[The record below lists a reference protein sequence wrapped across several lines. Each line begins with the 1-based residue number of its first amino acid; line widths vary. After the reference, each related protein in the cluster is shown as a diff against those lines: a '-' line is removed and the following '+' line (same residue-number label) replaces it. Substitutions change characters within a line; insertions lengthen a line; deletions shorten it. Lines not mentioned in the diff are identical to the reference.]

1 MIHNLRISV
10 AFTAL
15 LGFALAGCTDLSD
28 YDLER
33 VSDAISDSLLS
44 VTETRNLQMD
54 LIEDGLRIVSV
65 TSPFAMTFS
74 REGRSET
81 ELKDSVHVAVM
92 DSTGAVETSVISRSA
107 RYLSK
112 SSEFHFMDDVLVQTR
127 DGRTLR
133 TDYLEWSQR
142 YRTIYSPDFVII
154 VTRDDSI
161 TGYGLEGTDD
171 LVNYQLTRVTGEFKL
186 DQGDQ

>member
-1 MIHNLRISV
+1 MIHKLKKTLS
-10 AFTAL
+10 FTAL
-15 LGFALAGCTDLSD
+15 VGFAITGCTDLSE
-28 YDLER
+28 YDRER

-54 LIEDGLRIVSV
+54 LIEDGIRIVSV
-65 TSPFAMTFS
+65 TSPFATTFS

-81 ELKDSVHVAVM
+81 KLQDSVHVTVL
-92 DSTGAVETSVISRSA
+92 DPDGAVETSVISRSA
-107 RYLSK
+107 RYFSHN
-112 SSEFHFMDDVLVQTR
+112 SEFHFMEDVLVQTR

-133 TDYLEWSQR
+133 TDYLEWSQE

-171 LVNYQLTRVTGEFKL
+171 LVKYQLTSVTGEFKL
-186 DQGDQ
+186 DQSDQ